1 MIEFFGM
8 NGEPITQV
16 EWQKLI
22 GSRSF
27 DRHVGF
33 TDVPQD
39 DGSADTV
46 RVSTVWVG
54 INIGL
59 PGNKLIFETMVFGGV
74 HDSFRRLYETREE
87 AKLGHEDVVVLV
99 GGKREEACQ
108 AIQKPLF
115 SEE

>member
-1 MIEFFGM
+1 MLEFFGM
-8 NGEPITQV
+8 NGEPITQT
-16 EWQKLI
+16 EWQRLI
-22 GSRSF
+22 GSQSF
-27 DRHVGF
+27 DRHVDL
-33 TDVPQD
+33 TDVTQD
-39 DGSADTV
+39 DGSTV
-46 RVSTVWVG
+46 RVSTVWIG

-59 PGNKLIFETMVFGGV
+59 PGKRAIFETMVFGGA